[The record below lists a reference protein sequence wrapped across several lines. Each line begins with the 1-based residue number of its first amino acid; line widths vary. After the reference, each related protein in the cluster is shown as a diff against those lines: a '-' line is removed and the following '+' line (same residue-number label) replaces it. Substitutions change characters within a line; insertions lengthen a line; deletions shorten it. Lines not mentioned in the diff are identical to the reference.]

1 MINRG
6 CNRSAIVDSW
16 PKLREEGTVCRIYPS
31 PMKELSMVEHV
42 KKKGFNLQVEKVYEK
57 KKFERKTKDFYGTGS
72 GKKVTTLSKEL
83 ARGEDK
89 FVGNDDFTARRV
101 KTTCYER
108 LRHEEENYLLVEK
121 GAMREMLVGEL

>member
-1 MINRG
+1 MFNRG

-16 PKLREEGTVCRIYPS
+16 PKLREEGTVCRIHPS

-72 GKKVTTLSKEL
+72 EKKVTTLSKEL
-83 ARGEDK
+83 AHGGDYLTKMSALLHGECMPYAYGGIRGNM
-89 FVGNDDFTARRV
+89 VV
-101 KTTCYER
+101 
-108 LRHEEENYLLVEK
+108 
-121 GAMREMLVGEL
+121 

>member
-72 GKKVTTLSKEL
+72 EKKVTTLSKGVGTWRRL
-83 ARGEDK
+83 FDK
-89 FVGNDDFTARRV
+89 NDGFIARRV
-101 KTTCYER
+101 YAVCVWRYKRQYGGI
-108 LRHEEENYLLVEK
+108 K
-121 GAMREMLVGEL
+121 